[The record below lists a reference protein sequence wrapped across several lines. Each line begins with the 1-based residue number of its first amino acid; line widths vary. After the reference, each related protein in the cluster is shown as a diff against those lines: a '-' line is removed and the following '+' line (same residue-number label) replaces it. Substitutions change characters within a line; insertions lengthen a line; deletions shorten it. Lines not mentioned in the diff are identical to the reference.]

1 MRYLQGM
8 NIDATRDPRVRRYH
22 APVRVLASRNAV
34 RAETLLESPL
44 KLQSTLGQAPTCR
57 LEHGEG
63 GGFLL
68 LDFGRELHGSLRVV
82 VGGTPD
88 NKPVRLRVRFGE
100 SVGEAMA
107 DPFPIHGHAI
117 HDHQISVPWLGSH
130 EVGSTGFRF
139 VRIDT
144 VDPGSHL
151 ELAAACAVSLMH
163 DDPRVGY
170 FRSSDPLLERI
181 WSVGADT
188 VHLCMQELLWD
199 GIKRDRL
206 VWIGDMHPET
216 SVISC
221 VFGAHPIVPA
231 SLDFV
236 RDQTPL
242 PGWMNGISSYSL
254 WWLVIQ
260 RDWWLHHG
268 DMAYLARQRSYLHG
282 LAAQVAACVGED
294 GRERLD
300 GWRFLDWPTN
310 GREEPIHGGLQG
322 LCALAVGAAI
332 ELLEAL
338 GDGGLG
344 LAERCRAA
352 ASRLKGHVPGHGG
365 SKQAAALLALGGLQ
379 DPAALNAEVL
389 ARDPL
394 SGVSTFYGSYVL
406 RARAAAGDVAGAL
419 AVIRSYWGAMLER
432 GATSFWED
440 FDLGWLANAGR
451 IDEPTPA
458 GLKDLHGDF
467 GDHCYKGFRHSLCHG
482 WAAGP
487 TAWLSAV
494 VLGCVPLEPGCRR
507 LAVKPRLGD
516 LSWAEGGFPTPLG
529 PVLVRHERA
538 GDKVET
544 EVTAPAGIAIERA
557 AP

>member
-1 MRYLQGM
+1 MS
-8 NIDATRDPRVRRYH
+8 NDAARDPRVRRYH
-22 APVRVLASRNAV
+22 APVRILWSQNLARG
-34 RAETLLESPL
+34 EILLETPL
-44 KLQSTLGQAPTCR
+44 RLQAAPWALPSSQLQHGQ
-57 LEHGEG
+57 G
-63 GGFLL
+63 GSGVLR
-68 LDFGRELHGSLRVV
+68 DFGRELHGGLRVV

-107 DPFPIHGHAI
+107 DPFPVHGHAI
-117 HDHQISVPWLGSH
+117 HDHVVTVPWCGSH
-130 EVGSTGFRF
+130 EVGATGFRF
-139 VRIDT
+139 ARIDT
-144 VDPGSHL
+144 VDPGSHVGL
-151 ELAAACAVSLMH
+151 VAACAVSLMRE
-163 DDPRVGY
+163 DPRVGY
-170 FRSSDPLLERI
+170 FRCSDPLLERI
-181 WSVGADT
+181 WAVGADT

-221 VFGAHPIVPA
+221 VFGAHAIVPD

-268 DMAYLARQRSYLHG
+268 DRAYLAQQRGYLHG
-282 LAAQVAACVGED
+282 LAAQVIACVGED

-310 GREEPIHGGLQG
+310 GRKEAIHGGLQG
-322 LCALAVGAAI
+322 LCALAVGAAV

-338 GDGGLG
+338 GDGGHE
-344 LAERCRAA
+344 LAARGRAA
-352 ASRLKGHVPGHGG
+352 AARLKSHQPGHGG
-365 SKQAAALLALGGLQ
+365 AKQAAALMALGGLEE
-379 DPAALNAEVL
+379 AATLNTEVL

-394 SGVSTFYGSYVL
+394 QGMSTFYGSYVL

-440 FDLGWLANAGR
+440 LDLAWLPGAGR

-458 GLKDLHGDF
+458 GMKDLHGDF

-487 TAWLSAV
+487 TAWLSSV
-494 VLGCVPLEPGCRR
+494 VLGCAPLAPGCRR

-538 GDKVET
+538 GDAIET

-557 AP
+557 